1 MKKRKVW
8 RFNCDFCHR
17 GWFKEQK
24 CLAHEDVCVQNPHR
38 VCGFCER
45 HRIIHQPLSILI
57 NLLENVYGLDI
68 DRLRYAAH
76 ECPMCMLAA
85 VMACNKRAGSKRGDE
100 EFWEFDYHAELKRFD
115 EKHEEIGDIAL

>member
-1 MKKRKVW
+1 M
-8 RFNCDFCHR
+8 
-17 GWFKEQK
+17 
-24 CLAHEDVCVQNPHR
+24 
-38 VCGFCER
+38 
-45 HRIIHQPLSILI
+45 HQPLSILI

-85 VMACNKRAGSKRGDE
+85 VMACNKRAGLKRGDE